1 MCVKS
6 PQIYLSEEGLQNP
19 KELNIVCQAR
29 ENVQVDNGV
38 IESVSLDHNYVCGR
52 EYQDIMQLYNND
64 ESNTKKLNSTSQFIT
79 EEEYDGIQTWLSDNS
94 EKYGDGTSIFAKFCQ
109 ELPTQDL
116 MNYYIKYNSNI
127 IKNNHT

>member
-94 EKYGDGTSIFAKFCQ
+94 EKYGDGA
-109 ELPTQDL
+109 
-116 MNYYIKYNSNI
+116 
-127 IKNNHT
+127 